1 MPFFV
6 SQSQI
11 DYLLREVDRL
21 ANENSRLMNDLLR
34 ARLDASTAQTQLDC
48 ERMTRAGALM
58 DHQDPE
64 PRRVSSQA
72 GLDSILGGLAATNS
86 PFGPPSGGVEIK
98 VIEVI
103 PHTRPDCNDPEKCPV
118 HYEGSPWSHDFDFL
132 EREAPVP
139 DGEAAGS
146 GDNDPTSSDEE
157 ARDTD
162 TYDGFRDLDPTAI

>member
-1 MPFFV
+1 MDAEEFAACITAAV
-6 SQSQI
+6 ETGLEQGI
-11 DYLLREVDRL
+11 EIGRRL
-21 ANENSRLMNDLLR
+21 GSAEAPTTPD
-34 ARLDASTAQTQLDC
+34 
-48 ERMTRAGALM
+48 
-58 DHQDPE
+58 
-64 PRRVSSQA
+64 RRVSSQA
-72 GLDSILGGLAATNS
+72 GLDSILRGLAATNS

-162 TYDGFRDLDPTAI
+162 TYDGNRDFDPKAV